1 MQCVLQYVLQCVN
14 KRRHRKKV
22 CIAVCDAV
30 CAAVRVAVRV
40 AVCDAVCF
48 LDKGPRKTR
57 FDMYNY
63 FFKTVHPNLNER
75 QLQSLCHL
83 HIYNF

>member
-1 MQCVLQYVLQCVN
+1 VCV
-14 KRRHRKKV
+14 
-22 CIAVCDAV
+22 AVCDAV

-57 FDMYNY
+57 FDIDLFN
-63 FFKTVHPNLNER
+63 KRE
-75 QLQSLCHL
+75 Q
-83 HIYNF
+83 